1 MERSGTLV
9 AGQTKEAAV
18 LRKAANRKKRTSA
31 QHFFLLALV
40 IALRTP
46 RQAQEAATQ
55 GTPIS
60 PSVFIGL
67 GVWWE
72 IPEAALRLHRVNRV
86 KPFQG
91 CVYRY
96 MYFRTIVLTI

>member
-1 MERSGTLV
+1 V
-9 AGQTKEAAV
+9 K
-18 LRKAANRKKRTSA
+18 RKAANRKKRTSA

-60 PSVFIGL
+60 PSVFYW
-67 GVWWE
+67 V
-72 IPEAALRLHRVNRV
+72 
-86 KPFQG
+86 G
-91 CVYRY
+91 CAGKNNEYRSNH
-96 MYFRTIVLTI
+96 FKEWV